1 MIPDEVLFEYAM
13 GALSPAE
20 ASSVEAALAASPAL
34 RATLA
39 EIESAVS
46 GLGQT
51 LEPLAPSARARD
63 KLLEAATTT
72 ERWAPFTARLA
83 KLVDLADAKMREV
96 FARARDALQWEP
108 GPIPGVQLL
117 HFDGGAAA
125 AALDAGLVR
134 VTAGSY
140 SPIHRHTGDEW
151 VFILEGTFTDLNTGV
166 THLPGELIHH
176 GPGSEHAFKVGDG
189 TDLVY
194 ALVLS
199 AGVELVG
206 WPQPPPAASPGT

>member
-1 MIPDEVLFEYAM
+1 MIADEVLFEYAL
-13 GALSPAE
+13 GALGPDESA
-20 ASSVEAALAASPAL
+20 AVEAALAGSPAL
-34 RATLA
+34 RAALA
-39 EIESAVS
+39 EIEATVS
-46 GLGQT
+46 GLGEA
-51 LEPLAPSARARD
+51 LEPLPPSASARD

-72 ERWAPFTARLA
+72 ERWAPFTARLG
-83 KLVDLADAKMREV
+83 KLVDLADEKMRAV
-96 FARARDALQWEP
+96 FARARDLLQWEP
-108 GPIPGVQLL
+108 GPIPGVQLF

-151 VFILEGTFTDLNTGV
+151 VFVLEGTFVDLVTGA
-166 THLPGELIHH
+166 THGPGELIHH
-176 GPGSEHAFKVGDG
+176 GPGSEHAFKVGDA

-206 WPQPPPAASPGT
+206 WPQPPAQPPGT